1 MIVDELVKILRTLK
15 EGGLPVLLVE
25 QNLMVCDKLAD
36 RHYVLEQGRVVY
48 QGSAAEFR
56 ADPTIKN
63 RYLALS
69 A

>member
-1 MIVDELVKILRTLK
+1 VIVDELVKILRK
-15 EGGLPVLLVE
+15 VKDDGLPVLLVE

-48 QGSAAEFR
+48 EGSSEAFR
-56 ADPTIKN
+56 ADPSIKN

>member
-1 MIVDELVKILRTLK
+1 
-15 EGGLPVLLVE
+15 VE

-48 QGSAAEFR
+48 EGSAAAFR

>member
-1 MIVDELVKILRTLK
+1 
-15 EGGLPVLLVE
+15 
-25 QNLMVCDKLAD
+25 
-36 RHYVLEQGRVVY
+36 VVY
-48 QGSAAEFR
+48 EGSAQAFR